1 MRHAVLSLALALSL
15 PAAGVLAQGP
25 YPLPASAVASG
36 PALHRSGAAPS
47 VNGVTEA
54 TVAPARRARG
64 DCALRSAG
72 EACPL
77 SPEMTASN

>member
-1 MRHAVLSLALALSL
+1 MRRAVLSLALALSL
-15 PAAGVLAQGP
+15 PAAGALAQGP